1 VSTPTTLD
9 NPLLVL
15 RYVVT
20 QAGDYSMSI
29 SGGTEIQTAPVCNS
43 PFDIKVKPN
52 LACASTSS
60 AVGPSLSLA
69 TAGRQGSFMIYSR
82 DEFSNDRS
90 AQSDDS
96 FVIRVRQYTGSS
108 FNNTECAALLSSC
121 FSWNTY
127 NTNAITIGGLDKV
140 GSVIRMATGY
150 LASYNVTRAGV
161 NYVWATLAVNGG
173 LQATYYAGSSDFSS
187 AANRRVNAI
196 DQTIDFCAS
205 GGFLGGIQNFSS
217 FSARWTG
224 IVVPPVTG
232 VYTFNALRS
241 FSPSRNDRIKLWVII
256 AFLVETF
263 KDFLLLYLYLC
274 QESRLNLLI

>member
-1 VSTPTTLD
+1 MSTPTTLD

-20 QAGDYSMSI
+20 QAGDYKMSI
-29 SGGTEIQTAPVCNS
+29 SGGTVLQTASVSNS
-43 PFDIKVKPN
+43 PFNINVKPN

-60 AVGPSLSLA
+60 AVGPHLSLA
-69 TAGRQGSFMIYSR
+69 TAGSQGSFIIFSR

-108 FNNTECAALLSSC
+108 YNNTECAALSSSC

-127 NTNAITIGGLDKV
+127 NTNAITIGGRDKV
-140 GSVIRMATGY
+140 GSVTRTATGY

-173 LQATYYAGSSDFSS
+173 LQATYYSGNTEFSS
-187 AANRRVNAI
+187 AANRRVNTV

-205 GGFLGGIQNFSS
+205 GGFLGGIQNYSS

-224 IVVPPVTG
+224 ILVPPVTG
-232 VYTFNALRS
+232 SYTFNALRTL
-241 FSPSRNDRIKLWVII
+241 SPSKVDRVKLWVII
-256 AFLVETF
+256 IFAYVIR
-263 KDFLLLYLYLC
+263 DFFV
-274 QESRLNLLI
+274 